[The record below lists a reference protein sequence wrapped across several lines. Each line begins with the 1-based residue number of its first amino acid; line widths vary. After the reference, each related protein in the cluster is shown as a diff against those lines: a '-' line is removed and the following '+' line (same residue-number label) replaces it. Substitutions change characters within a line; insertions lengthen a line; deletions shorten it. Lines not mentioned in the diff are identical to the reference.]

1 MAVIVKFNGEVKDMS
16 KPIVAIVGRPNVGK
30 STLFNALA
38 GQKISIVK
46 DTPGVTRD
54 RIYAD
59 VDWLNYNFTMID
71 TGGIEPD
78 SSDII
83 LSQMR
88 EQAQIAIDTAD
99 VIIFMTDVKQGLIDA
114 DSKVADMLRR
124 SRKPVILVV
133 NKVDNFNRMMADVYE
148 FYNLGIG
155 DPVPISASQKSG
167 LGDMLDKVVEHFK
180 ALNLDE
186 EEDDRPRVAIV
197 GKPNVGKSSIINK
210 LTGESR
216 VIVSNIAGTTRDAI
230 DTDVEWNGREYVFID
245 TAGLRRKSKV
255 KEDIERYSII
265 RTVTAVERADVVVI
279 VIDAVEGVT
288 EQDAKIAG
296 IAHENGK
303 GIIIAVNKWD
313 AIEKNDKTVYEY
325 TNKVRQILS
334 FMQYAEIMFISAKT
348 GQRLPKLFDMIDVVI
363 ANHSMRIE
371 TGVVNEIMAEAVAM
385 QQPPS
390 DKGKRL
396 KLYYI
401 TQVSVKPP
409 TFVIFVNDRELMHFS
424 YTRYIENRIREAFGF
439 RGTPL
444 RFIIRERNDK

>member
-1 MAVIVKFNGEVKDMS
+1 MS

-38 GQKISIVK
+38 GKKISIVK

-54 RIYAD
+54 RIHAD
-59 VDWLNYNFTMID
+59 VDWLDHKFTMID

-78 SSDII
+78 SNDII

-99 VIIFMTDVKQGLIDA
+99 VIIFMTDVKQGLVDSDA
-114 DSKVADMLRR
+114 KVADMLRR
-124 SRKPVILVV
+124 SHKPVILVV
-133 NKVDNFNRMMADVYE
+133 NKVDNFNKMMADVYE

-155 DPVPISASQKSG
+155 DPVPISASQRSG
-167 LGDMLDKVVEHFK
+167 LGDMLDKVVNYF
-180 ALNLDE
+180 ADLNLE
-186 EEDDRPRVAIV
+186 QEEDDRPRIAIV

-210 LTGESR
+210 ITGESR

-230 DTDVEWNGREYVFID
+230 DTDVKWNGKDYVFID

-255 KEDIERYSII
+255 KEEIEKYSII
-265 RTVTAVERADVVVI
+265 RTVTAVERADVVII

-325 TNKVRQILS
+325 TNKVRDILS
-334 FMQYAEIMFISAKT
+334 FMPYAEIMFISAKT
-348 GQRLPKLFDMIDVVI
+348 GQRLPKLFDMIDFVI
-363 ANHSMRIE
+363 ANHAMRIE
-371 TGVVNEIMAEAVAM
+371 TGVVNEILTEAVAM
-385 QQPPS
+385 KQPPS

-409 TFVIFVNDRELMHFS
+409 TFVIFVNDKQLMHFS
-424 YTRYIENRIREAFGF
+424 YTRYIENKIREAFGF
-439 RGTPL
+439 KGTPL
-444 RFIIRERNDK
+444 RFIIRERKEDK

>member
-1 MAVIVKFNGEVKDMS
+1 MS

-30 STLFNALA
+30 STLFNVLA
-38 GQKISIVK
+38 GETISIVK

-59 VDWLNYNFTMID
+59 CTWLDRNFTLID

-88 EQAQIAIDTAD
+88 EQAEIAISTAD
-99 VIIFMTDVKQGLIDA
+99 VIIFIVDVRQGLVDA

-124 SRKPVILVV
+124 SRKPVILAV
-133 NKVDNFNRMMADVYE
+133 NKVDSFQKFGNDVYE

-155 DPVPISASQKSG
+155 DPYPVSGASRLG
-167 LGDMLDKVVEHFK
+167 LGEL
-180 ALNLDE
+180 LDE
-186 EEDDRPRVAIV
+186 VIKYFPDSQEEDDEDDRPRIAIV

-210 LTGESR
+210 LVGENR
-216 VIVSNIAGTTRDAI
+216 VIVSNIAGTTRDAV
-230 DTDVEWNGREYVFID
+230 DTAIVHNGTEYVFID
-245 TAGLRRKSKV
+245 TAGLRRKNKI
-255 KEDIERYSII
+255 KEELERYSII
-265 RTVTAVERADVVVI
+265 RTVTAVERADIVVL

-296 IAHENGK
+296 IAHDRGK

-313 AIEKNDKTVYEY
+313 AIEKNDKTIYEY
-325 TNKVRQILS
+325 TKKIRDTLAY
-334 FMQYAEIMFISAKT
+334 MPYAEMIFISAET
-348 GQRLPKLFDMIDVVI
+348 GQRLSKLYDLIDMVRENQTLRI
-363 ANHSMRIE
+363 A
-371 TGVVNEIMAEAVAM
+371 TGVLNEIMTEAVAL

-409 TFVIFVNDRELMHFS
+409 TFVIFVNDKELMHFS
-424 YTRYIENRIREAFGF
+424 YTRYIENKIREAFGF
-439 RGTPL
+439 KGTAL
-444 RFIIRERNDK
+444 RFLIRERSGKEQ